1 MINLNELTI
10 DLKECEKLLDDFK
23 NLLDT
28 NDEISEGK
36 ADGLL
41 KFFQSRPQLIIL
53 IGKWR
58 FAMDAKF
65 YKPELNLFNEFRA
78 DFAVCDSKKKNFLFI
93 EFEDAR
99 KNSVFSEITNEGTT
113 RYEWASRFEHGFS
126 QVLDWFYRLD
136 DYSRTNKMEEYF
148 GHSKIEYSGLLVIG
162 RDKFIKEAGCES
174 RLSWRKEKLMI
185 NNNPVHCI
193 TFDQLYLELEEKLFT
208 IQADLAGYL

>member
-10 DLKECEKLLDDFK
+10 DLKECEKLLDEFK

-65 YKPELNLFNEFRA
+65 YKPELNLFNEF
-78 DFAVCDSKKKNFLFI
+78 KNL
-93 EFEDAR
+93 
-99 KNSVFSEITNEGTT
+99 NSYI
-113 RYEWASRFEHGFS
+113 
-126 QVLDWFYRLD
+126 
-136 DYSRTNKMEEYF
+136 
-148 GHSKIEYSGLLVIG
+148 
-162 RDKFIKEAGCES
+162 
-174 RLSWRKEKLMI
+174 
-185 NNNPVHCI
+185 I
-193 TFDQLYLELEEKLFT
+193 TFF
-208 IQADLAGYL
+208 

>member
-10 DLKECEKLLDDFK
+10 DLKECEKLLDEFK

-78 DFAVCDSKKKNFLFI
+78 DFAVCDSKKKTFYLLNLKMQEKIVFFL
-93 EFEDAR
+93 
-99 KNSVFSEITNEGTT
+99 K
-113 RYEWASRFEHGFS
+113 
-126 QVLDWFYRLD
+126 
-136 DYSRTNKMEEYF
+136 
-148 GHSKIEYSGLLVIG
+148 
-162 RDKFIKEAGCES
+162 
-174 RLSWRKEKLMI
+174 
-185 NNNPVHCI
+185 
-193 TFDQLYLELEEKLFT
+193 
-208 IQADLAGYL
+208 